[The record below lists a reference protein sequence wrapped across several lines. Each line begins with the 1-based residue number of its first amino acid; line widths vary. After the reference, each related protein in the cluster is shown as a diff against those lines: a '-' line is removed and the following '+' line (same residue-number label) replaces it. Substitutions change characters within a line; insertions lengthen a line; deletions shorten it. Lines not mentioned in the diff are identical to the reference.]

1 MDPKKTVL
9 ITGVAGYWGSRVAQ
23 KLLAEGS
30 WEVAGLDAEAL
41 AEEVLGLDFV
51 QADIRN
57 PLLVDLLKAKHVDTV
72 CHLAFI
78 DTQRLGEAAFDLNV
92 MGTAK
97 LMGACAAA
105 GVRKIVLKSSMAV
118 YGARATNSAFLS
130 EDQPLR
136 GSRRYGYLRDMVE
149 IEAFCADFRDREPDL
164 LLTILRFSSILGP
177 TVDTPMTRF
186 LQEPWAPSLLGFDPM
201 MQLVHEDD
209 VVHALVHAVCQNL
222 PGVYNIAAEGVLPL
236 SKMRAL
242 SGKPPIPVFHKLA
255 DWGVALPGGAGR
267 LLERLLPIEPNY
279 IRFPWVG
286 DLTKMHKEFGF
297 VPSHTSEQVLIES
310 AQRFNTG
317 RGRARS
323 ARVPS
328 SAGTRADA
336 SEQPGLAAD
345 RKPPTAS
352 AFGEGDAGV

>member
-1 MDPKKTVL
+1 MNPKKTVL

-30 WEVAGLDAEAL
+30 WEVAGLDEEAL
-41 AEEVLGLDFV
+41 AEEVPGLDFV

-97 LMGACAAA
+97 LMGACTAA

-149 IEAFCADFRDREPDL
+149 IEAFCADLRHREPDL
-164 LLTILRFSSILGP
+164 LLTIVRFSSIVGP
-177 TVDTPMTRF
+177 TADTPMTRF

-201 MQLVHEDD
+201 MQLVHEED
-209 VVHALVHAVCQNL
+209 VIHALVHAVCQDL

-255 DWGVALPGGAGR
+255 DWGVALPGGASR

-286 DLTKMHKEFGF
+286 DLTRMHKEFGF
-297 VPSHTSEQVLIES
+297 VPSHTSDEILIEF
-310 AQRFNTG
+310 AQRFNPG

-323 ARVPS
+323 ARAPS
-328 SAGTRADA
+328 SAGTRPHA
-336 SEQPGLAAD
+336 SEQSGLAGNG
-345 RKPPTAS
+345 KPPTAS
-352 AFGEGDAGV
+352 AVGEGDAGV

>member
-1 MDPKKTVL
+1 MNPKKTVL

-23 KLLAEGS
+23 KLLAEGG

-41 AEEVLGLDFV
+41 AQEVPGLDFV

-78 DTQRLGEAAFDLNV
+78 DTQRLSEAAFDLNV

-105 GVRKIVLKSSMAV
+105 GVRKIVLKSSMTV

-149 IEAFCADFRDREPDL
+149 IEAFCADFRHREPDL
-164 LLTILRFSSILGP
+164 LLTILRFSSIVGP
-177 TVDTPMTRF
+177 TVDTPMARF
-186 LQEPWAPSLLGFDPM
+186 LREPWAPSLLGFDPM

-209 VVHALVHAVCQNL
+209 VVHALVHAVRQDL
-222 PGVYNIAAEGVLPL
+222 PGVYNIAAESVLPL

-255 DWGVALPGGAGR
+255 DWGVALPGGASK
-267 LLERLLPIEPNY
+267 LLERHLPIEPSY
-279 IRFPWVG
+279 MRFPWVG
-286 DLTKMHKEFGF
+286 DVTKMHKEFGF
-297 VPSHTSEQVLIES
+297 APSHTSDEILVEF
-310 AQRFNTG
+310 AQRFNPG

-323 ARVPS
+323 ARAPS
-328 SAGTRADA
+328 SAGTRPDA
-336 SEQPGLAAD
+336 SEQPGLAGD
-345 RKPPTAS
+345 RKPPNAC
-352 AFGEGDAGV
+352 AVGEGDAGV